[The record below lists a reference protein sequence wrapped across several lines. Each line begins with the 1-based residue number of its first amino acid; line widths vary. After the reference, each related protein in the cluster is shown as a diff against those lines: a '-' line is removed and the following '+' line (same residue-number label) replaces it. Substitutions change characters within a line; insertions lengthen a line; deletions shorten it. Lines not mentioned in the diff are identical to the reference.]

1 MFEAR
6 ITGVGSYL
14 PSQIVDNVALYGK
27 ISGFDP
33 GRCRES
39 FAKRGDPAD
48 GLNDAQVFDRWV
60 KQVSG
65 IAQRHVWSDADA
77 EAFPKKDLYDRHRH
91 CEIMAANAAEAALA
105 QAGIDRSAID
115 TVIFAT
121 VTSDTII
128 PNPGVILAHLLG
140 LGEVATI
147 TTNTACSGFLDALG
161 DAYARVRSGL
171 SKCVLLATG
180 EQFSGRMRYDDPT
193 TAILFGDGAAVCL
206 VERCEEASIR
216 SWWAGSRY
224 SNNITMG
231 YGEPI
236 VMGGGPLVQ
245 KNAVNA
251 MATAGHKALELA
263 GVGLDQIHAIVPHQA
278 NVRILIELARKLGV
292 PPEKVAMPID
302 KMANISCATIPTV
315 LDWYKRGL
323 LPTLPY
329 KPGALVLSVSV
340 GGGYA
345 YTGSV
350 FAL

>member
-6 ITGVGSYL
+6 ITGIGSYL
-14 PSQIVDNVALYGK
+14 PVQIVDNVTLYDK
-27 ISGFDP
+27 ITGFDP

-39 FAKRGDPAD
+39 FAKRGEPAD
-48 GLNDAQVFDRWV
+48 GLSDAQVFDRWV
-60 KQVSG
+60 RQVCG
-65 IAQRHVWSDADA
+65 IAQRHIWSDADA
-77 EAFPKKDLYDRHRH
+77 QAFPKKDLYDRHRH
-91 CEIMAANAAEAALA
+91 CEIMAANAAEDAIL
-105 QAGIDRSAID
+105 QAGIDRSKID

-128 PNPGVILAHLLG
+128 PNPGVILSHLLG

-193 TAILFGDGAAVCL
+193 TAILFGDGAAVCV
-206 VERCEEASIR
+206 VERSETPGIR
-216 SWWAGSRY
+216 SWWAGSRF

-231 YGEPI
+231 YNEPI

-245 KNAVNA
+245 KNAVLA
-251 MATAGHKALELA
+251 MASAAHKALDLA
-263 GVGLDQIHAIVPHQA
+263 GVTLDQIDAIVPHQA

-292 PPEKVAMPID
+292 PPERVAMPID
-302 KMANISCATIPTV
+302 QIANISCATIPTV
-315 LDWYKRGL
+315 LDWYKRGRL
-323 LPTLPY
+323 AALPY
-329 KPGALVLSVSV
+329 KPGALVLGTSV

-350 FAL
+350 FSL